1 VGFKSFLSTNAK
13 SFEKVLH
20 FLTKKRYNK
29 KVCIIRKE
37 TSNMSKQIDHQDNQ
51 EEVKKV
57 VTRYERR
64 LEKRKKEEQKQ
75 QVEKR
80 VAQIVGLALVAVLL
94 VMLISF
100 PIRSYMALH
109 ETYLTVDGEKISR
122 LEYDY
127 NYYTMMNNYVSQY
140 GTYLSYMGL
149 DMNQDLANQMYT
161 DTMSWKDYFD
171 QLSVE
176 SIKQNRALM
185 KDAAQKGFTY
195 DTAEDFKVLQKG
207 IENQAKEQSM
217 TEKVFVQNLYG
228 PLATIGRVSPYL
240 KDTLF
245 LTAYYEQL
253 NEELAPTD
261 EEITTY
267 YEEHKAEY
275 DSVDYRFVQVD
286 AVLPTG
292 PDGGDVEEGAE
303 ATEEVYQPTEEEITE
318 AMAKAKEEA
327 DAILPNI
334 STEGTLRE
342 NEQQTSMVSTIR
354 EWMFDSERKEG
365 DTNVMEDAAGNK
377 YYVVEFIKR
386 YLDETSL
393 VDARVIYVNPGEGQA
408 ILDEW
413 KAGDGTE
420 DSFIT
425 LYRTYSAEDASLQ
438 ANDGLVRNL
447 SSSGMQE
454 DMANWLFDESRKSG
468 DTTVITLEAENPV
481 EYVIYYVGLGD
492 PQWKA
497 TIKTTLLTEIINN
510 YVDQLTA
517 GMTVEDPNGNLP
529 YIKII
534 EEASKV
540 AADLENATS
549 GTAET
554 TAETQA
560 AQ

>member
-1 VGFKSFLSTNAK
+1 
-13 SFEKVLH
+13 
-20 FLTKKRYNK
+20 
-29 KVCIIRKE
+29 
-37 TSNMSKQIDHQDNQ
+37 MSKQIDHQDKQ
-51 EEVKKV
+51 EDVKKV

-80 VAQIVGLALVAVLL
+80 VAQIVGVALVAVLIG
-94 VMLISF
+94 MLISF
-100 PIRSYMALH
+100 PIRSYIAVNQ
-109 ETYLTVDGEKISR
+109 TYITVDGEKISR

-127 NYYTMMNNYVSQY
+127 YYYTVMNNYVSQY
-140 GTYLSYMGL
+140 DTYLSYLGL
-149 DMNQDLANQMYT
+149 DMNQDLANQMYS

-176 SIKQNRALM
+176 SIKQNKALL
-185 KDAAQKGFTY
+185 KDAAQNGFIY
-195 DTAEDFKVLQKG
+195 DTAEDLKVLEKG

-240 KDTLF
+240 KETLF
-245 LTAYYEQL
+245 LTAYYEHL
-253 NEELAPTD
+253 NEEFAPSD

-267 YEEHKAEY
+267 YEEHKDEF
-275 DSVDYRFVQVD
+275 DSFDYRFAQVD

-292 PDGGDVEEGAE
+292 PAGDDVEEGANAVAD
-303 ATEEVYQPTEEEITE
+303 ATGEVYQPTEEEIAV

-342 NEQQTSMVSTIR
+342 NEQQASMVSTIR
-354 EWMFDSERKEG
+354 EWMLDSARKEG
-365 DTNVMEDAAGNK
+365 DTNVMEDTATNS
-377 YYVVEFIKR
+377 YYIVEFIKR

-393 VDARVIYVNPGEGQA
+393 VDARVIAVDPGKGQA

-425 LYRTYSAEDASLQ
+425 LYHTYNGEDSSLQ
-438 ANDGLVRNL
+438 DTDGLYSNL

-468 DTTVITLEAENPV
+468 DTTVITLESENPL

-492 PQWKA
+492 PQWKE
-497 TIKTTLLTEIINN
+497 TIKSTLLTDIIND

-517 GMTVEDPNGNLP
+517 GITVEDPDGNLP
-529 YIKII
+529 YLKIL
-534 EEASKV
+534 EESSEE
-540 AADLENATS
+540 AADLETAAS
-549 GTAET
+549 ETAET
-554 TAETQA
+554 SSETQA